1 MPEWLIEEGAFDPEL
16 AMVGEARTL
25 QRGVGAGANAGKAK
39 QNLAVFLRPLIV
51 RQTRKWFGGAE
62 LRLDAFVVHGGAEAD
77 GLFHP
82 KTIRFPRV
90 VDGDNLATG
99 DNGLLIYYGKPSHFL
114 VLTVA
119 LSRDTK
125 DSDDLA
131 ALITKEAK
139 SDDVSS
145 LLTQLAAAAS
155 PHVAAVQVAMQ
166 AALTLGEV
174 AYKLLRN
181 VSPNSLGL
189 YRASWLANAHKFG
202 VGRHPEAGATV
213 IKDFE
218 LAYDIV
224 PDR

>member
-1 MPEWLIEEGAFDPEL
+1 MPEWLAEEGAFDPEL

-25 QRGVGAGANAGKAK
+25 QRGVGASAKAGKAQ
-39 QNLAVFLRPLIV
+39 QNLAVFLKPLIV
-51 RQTRKWFGGAE
+51 RKTHKWFGSAE
-62 LRLDAFVVHGGAEAD
+62 LRLDAFVTHGGAEAD

-82 KTIRFPRV
+82 KTMRFPRV
-90 VDGDNLATG
+90 VDGEDLATG
-99 DNGLLIYYGKPSHFL
+99 DTGLLIYYGKPSHFL
-114 VLTVA
+114 ALTVT

-131 ALITKEAK
+131 ALLTKQAK
-139 SDDVSS
+139 SDEVSS
-145 LLTQLAAAAS
+145 LFTQVAAAAS

-174 AYKLLRN
+174 AYKLIRN
-181 VSPNSLGL
+181 VSPNCLGL
-189 YRASWLANAHKFG
+189 YRANWLANTHKFG
-202 VGRHPEAGATV
+202 VGRHPEAGARI

-218 LAYDIV
+218 LACDIV